1 VTNNFRK
8 LAELGQSL
16 WFDNIR
22 RGLIVSGELQALIDE
37 GVRGVTSNPTIFQK
51 AIGQSDDYDDALRE
65 LVAAHK
71 GPTEIYEALVLDDIG
86 RAADLFR
93 PLYDHTEGRDGFVSI
108 EVEPALAYDTEATIT
123 RARQL
128 FRTLRRPNVMIK
140 VPGTEAGLPAIRTLI
155 GEGVNVN
162 VTLIFS
168 VDVYQQV
175 IDAYLGGLLDY
186 LNGGGDPARVASV
199 ASFFVSRVDTAVDK
213 QLAARIDAGQ
223 TELESLLGQ
232 AAVANTKVAYA
243 QYRESFSGDKFAAL
257 RARGGRTQRPL
268 WASTSTK
275 NPAYRDTLYVDTLI
289 GPDTVNTAPPVTLEA
304 IRKLES
310 VEVTLE
316 RDLEGARATLAR
328 IEQAGIRMAE
338 VTEELRTAGVKA
350 FADSFDRLI
359 ADVERKAGR
368 IRKG

>member
-8 LAELGQSL
+8 LAELGQSP
-16 WFDNIR
+16 WYDNIR
-22 RGLIVSGELQALIDE
+22 RGMIVSGELQALIDE

-51 AIGQSDDYDDALRE
+51 AIGESGDYDDALRE
-65 LVAAHK
+65 LVKAHK

-93 PLYDHTEGRDGFVSI
+93 PVYDRAEGRDGFVSI
-108 EVEPALAYDTEATIT
+108 EVEPALAYDSEATVA

-128 FRTLRRPNVMIK
+128 FQTLGRPNVMIK

-175 IDAYLGGLLDY
+175 IDAYLSGLRAFLD
-186 LNGGGDPARVASV
+186 GGGDPARVASV

-223 TELESLLGQ
+223 TELKSLLGQ
-232 AAVANTKVAYA
+232 AAVANTKIAYA
-243 QYRESFSGDKFAAL
+243 KYRENFVGDKYAAF
-257 RARGGRTQRPL
+257 RTRGGRTQRPL

-289 GPDTVNTAPPVTLEA
+289 GPDTVNTVPQATLEA
-304 IRKLES
+304 IRKLEDL
-310 VEVTLE
+310 EPTLE
-316 RDLEGARATLAR
+316 RDLDGARATLAR

-350 FADSFDRLI
+350 FAHSFDQLL
-359 ADVERKAGR
+359 ADIRSKAERVR
-368 IRKG
+368 